1 MSTSP
6 ARNWSLNA
14 LIDDYEARGLITP
27 LLTPDE
33 RGLAQ
38 AVADAF
44 YFAHLFTELPGRC
57 PEDSP
62 EFLAL
67 EAGASS

>member
-1 MSTSP
+1 MSTAP
-6 ARNWSLNA
+6 ARTRGLNA

-27 LLTPDE
+27 PLTPDE

-44 YFAHLFTELPGRC
+44 HVAHLFTELPG
-57 PEDSP
+57 
-62 EFLAL
+62 
-67 EAGASS
+67 

>member
-1 MSTSP
+1 MSTAP
-6 ARNWSLNA
+6 ARNWRLNA

-27 LLTPDE
+27 PLTPDE

-57 PEDSP
+57 PEDRP

-67 EAGASS
+67 DWGIL